1 MPEQQKGR
9 LFKGGVSMREG
20 VSEIFVLHQLLLKLI
35 VVFIDLNN
43 LCSGVFV
50 YRQLG
55 DVTAYLTAVTTA
67 TNVPL
72 LIQQR

>member
-1 MPEQQKGR
+1 
-9 LFKGGVSMREG
+9 MREG

-35 VVFIDLNN
+35 VLFIDLNS

-50 YRQLG
+50 YRLLG
-55 DVTAYLTAVTTA
+55 VVTEYLTAVTTA

>member
-1 MPEQQKGR
+1 
-9 LFKGGVSMREG
+9 MREG
-20 VSEIFVLHQLLLKLI
+20 VSEILVRYQLLLKLI
-35 VVFIDLNN
+35 VVFSDLNN

-50 YRQLG
+50 YRLLG
-55 DVTAYLTAVTTA
+55 VVTAYLTAVTTA